1 MASLSLEGINI
12 KEINLNIP
20 LRIIGRA
27 IRLMVEN
34 DLTMGKEDIVAQ
46 IHTMSLAV
54 TDAEELIYY
63 RLAIQTVTQK
73 SH

>member
-12 KEINLNIP
+12 KEIDLSIP

-46 IHTMSLAV
+46 IHTMSLTA

>member
-12 KEINLNIP
+12 KEIDLNIP

-27 IRLMVEN
+27 IRLMIEN

-46 IHTMSLAV
+46 LHTMSLAA
-54 TDAEELIYY
+54 TDAEELVYY
-63 RLAIQTVTQK
+63 RLATQTVTLK
-73 SH
+73 NH